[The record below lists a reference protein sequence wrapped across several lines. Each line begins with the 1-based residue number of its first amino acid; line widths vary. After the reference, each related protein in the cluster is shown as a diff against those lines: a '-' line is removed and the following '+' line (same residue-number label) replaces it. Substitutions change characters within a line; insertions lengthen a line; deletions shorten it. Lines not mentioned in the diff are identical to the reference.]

1 MTTNAAHDL
10 QNIQALLKPD
20 SRGLLVG
27 VYSCKIDRRG
37 RVTIPKTLSEV
48 LISGG
53 GSEIG
58 IYISDGDHLVVMP
71 VTREKDAT
79 GPLIAVADSG
89 IAAITIRQ
97 LRPRG
102 VLTIPEALR
111 LDADLS
117 ETVLCRGMGWK
128 LELWNPARYQARMK
142 RVRLE
147 REPAVA
153 PCAREI
159 TLRHS

>member
-1 MTTNAAHDL
+1 MNINAAYDL
-10 QNIQALLKPD
+10 QNIQAYLKPD

-37 RVTIPKTLSEV
+37 RVTIPKTLREV
-48 LISGG
+48 LLSGG
-53 GSEIG
+53 GTEIG
-58 IYISDGDHLVVMP
+58 IYTSGECLAVMP

-89 IAAITIRQ
+89 ISAITIRQ
-97 LRPRG
+97 LTPRG
-102 VLTIPEALR
+102 LLSIPEALR
-111 LDADLS
+111 LDAELS
-117 ETVLCRGMGWK
+117 GTVLCRGMGWK
-128 LELWNPARYQARMK
+128 LELWNPRRYQAHMR
-142 RVRLE
+142 RVHLE
-147 REPAVA
+147 RPPAVV